1 MRYAT
6 TLSDAAQCPMLR
18 KISSLFS
25 IIILVSATAGH
36 AGETTETTLANG
48 LQVVI
53 REDHR
58 APVVVVEVAY
68 KVGAVDEKD
77 GKTGLA
83 HMLEHLMF
91 KGSAKI
97 PSEEFSRIVAHY
109 GGEDNAFT
117 TDDYT
122 AYYQMYAADRLPLAL
137 ELEADRMQHLLIKD
151 ANFEQEHR
159 VVMEERRWRIDD
171 QPMAVAGEHF
181 AAIANMSSPYRR
193 PTIGWMPDIQ
203 GLTAQDARDWY
214 RHWYAP
220 NNAVLIIVGD
230 VQPATVLASVHHY
243 FDAVPS
249 RPVPQHVVPREAEIP
264 GQRQIELHLAKVE
277 VPTLLMA
284 FNVPGLL
291 TAKQRQDV
299 YALTMLAG
307 ILDEGDSSRLE
318 QDLVRKQQIAAAV
331 DVGYSGIG
339 RGDTLFEFSAIPAAG
354 HTLADL
360 RTALLGEIQRLQTQA
375 PSAEELK
382 RVQAQLVAGEVYSHD
397 SVASIASDLVS
408 FLAVGLSWKDSD
420 DFTKRLQTVTPAEV
434 QDVAR
439 RYLQPARMSVAD
451 IEGVQH
457 P

>member
-6 TLSDAAQCPMLR
+6 TLFEWPISPMIR
-18 KISSLFS
+18 KIHLLLSAFLGLAP
-25 IIILVSATAGH
+25 LVAQAGI
-36 AGETTETTLANG
+36 TTEATLANG

-58 APVVVVEVAY
+58 APVIVVEVAY

-91 KGSAKI
+91 KGTEQV
-97 PSEEFSRIVAHY
+97 PSEEFSRIVAHF

-137 ELEADRMQHLLIKD
+137 ELEADRMQHLQISD
-151 ANFEQEHR
+151 ADFVQEHR

-171 QPMAVAGEHF
+171 QPMALASEHF
-181 AAIANMSSPYRR
+181 AAVAHMSSPYRR

-203 GLTAQDARDWY
+203 GLTAADARDWY
-214 RHWYAP
+214 HRWYAP
-220 NNAVLIIVGD
+220 NNAVLVIVGD
-230 VQPATVLASVHHY
+230 VQSAAAMAAVHHY
-243 FDAVPS
+243 FDAVPAHS
-249 RPVPQHVVPREAEIP
+249 VPAHIVPREAEVP
-264 GQRQIELHLAKVE
+264 GLRELKMSLPKVK
-277 VPTLLMA
+277 VPSLMRA
-284 FNVPGLL
+284 YTVPGLL
-291 TAKQRQDV
+291 TVSHAEDV

-318 QDLVRKQQIAAAV
+318 QDLVRRQQVAAAIN
-331 DVGYSGIG
+331 VGYDALA
-339 RGDTLFEFSAIPAAG
+339 RGDTLFEIDAVPAAG
-354 HTLADL
+354 HTLADV
-360 RTALLGEIQRLQTQA
+360 RQALQTEIEKIQQTPPSQA
-375 PSAEELK
+375 ELQ

-397 SVASIASDLVS
+397 SVGAIAGELVH
-408 FLAVGLSWKDSD
+408 FLALGLSWKDSD
-420 DFTKRLQTVTPAEV
+420 EYTRHLQAVTPQQV

-439 RYLQPARMSVAD
+439 RYLVPAEMSVAN
-451 IEGVQH
+451 IEGAH
-457 P
+457 